1 MYDLLL
7 GHRYLF
13 FLTEGKR
20 SETVLIVPKY
30 NGWSECQFTMLAH
43 NIRGG
48 CWYGSKGWT
57 FPPIF
62 CYALSLYNRWQ
73 QRGSWQNGVWHGKAD
88 EAKVCHRIPPCRK
101 TVVPIDFRWH
111 LLNIYGHQTVDMHT
125 ERRCEVYFS
134 SGDSN
139 MEDKP
144 YSGWPHTAVMPGNEK
159 HLNQLTCADWRIMTR
174 ELCTELN
181 TGINALEMMVET
193 LKYHKICIR

>member
-88 EAKVCHRIPPCRK
+88 EAKVCHWTPPCRK
-101 TVVPIDFRWH
+101 KQHPLTSLMLSERFWRPNRGCEHSEIWVVH
-111 LLNIYGHQTVDMHT
+111 LN
-125 ERRCEVYFS
+125 

-139 MEDKP
+139 
-144 YSGWPHTAVMPGNEK
+144 SGSPPSVQALLFTSMACR
-159 HLNQLTCADWRIMTR
+159 HLLI
-174 ELCTELN
+174 
-181 TGINALEMMVET
+181 TGKKA
-193 LKYHKICIR
+193 